1 MPVVVWHAEN
11 RSAFAARKHQ
21 AIFKVLAAPVHV
33 RMQTGKFYVGGNFK
47 AGVDSI
53 IRMARRNFEGAVG
66 SGERKDAFAR
76 RLLGENDAEAGL
88 IAHGVSVR
96 RVVNLKNDVGAGFDE
111 LGLAGPQ
118 DLRRLAGR
126 VSNQEIAGKRAG
138 IRFFFG
144 LDLLSDEE
152 DA

>member
-33 RMQTGKFYVGGNFK
+33 RMQTGKLYVGGNFK

-53 IRMARRNFEGAVG
+53 IRMTWRNLEGAIG
-66 SGERKDAFAR
+66 CGKRKDSFAR

-88 IAHGVSVR
+88 IAHSVSVR
-96 RVVNLKNDVGAGFDE
+96 RVVDLKNYVRAGFDE
-111 LGLAGPQ
+111 LGLPGTK
-118 DLRRLAGR
+118 DFGRLAGC
-126 VSNQEIAGKRAG
+126 VANQEIAGKRAG
-138 IRFFFG
+138 IRFLFG
-144 LDLLSDEE
+144 LDLRSDEE
-152 DA
+152 D